1 MEKIVLNAQKRESGE
16 NVRDLRQSKVIPAV
30 VYGHKQETISIK
42 LNNSEL
48 LRVYR
53 KARENH
59 IVELD
64 IDWTK
69 IDVLFHEVQKNPV
82 TEDFWHIDFYA
93 VTKWEKVHT
102 HIPLSFFWNSKAKTE
117 HWAIIEELVKNIE
130 VKCLVTDLVDSIEVD
145 LSTLVNIWD
154 VIRVS
159 DLTVKNIEILNSK
172 DEVVVVAWKPKNH
185 EEETLSSSEEVTEE
199 TK

>member
-1 MEKIVLNAQKRESGE
+1 MIIFVFCIKSFGLFYIIIFKFQYNMEKIVLNAQKRESGE

-64 IDWTK
+64 ID
-69 IDVLFHEVQKNPV
+69 
-82 TEDFWHIDFYA
+82 
-93 VTKWEKVHT
+93 
-102 HIPLSFFWNSKAKTE
+102 
-117 HWAIIEELVKNIE
+117 
-130 VKCLVTDLVDSIEVD
+130 
-145 LSTLVNIWD
+145 
-154 VIRVS
+154 
-159 DLTVKNIEILNSK
+159 
-172 DEVVVVAWKPKNH
+172 
-185 EEETLSSSEEVTEE
+185 
-199 TK
+199 